1 MDYRK
6 TLNLPKT
13 DFPMKANL
21 PKREPEIQRFWK
33 ETDIYHRVLE
43 AGRDKPPFILHD
55 GPPYANG
62 DLHLGTALN
71 KIIKDVIIR
80 YKSMSGHFCPYV
92 PGWDCHGQP
101 IEFNVEKTLGE
112 EKSKLDIM
120 EVRRR
125 CHEYALHYV
134 DRQSEQFQRL
144 GVRGDFEDP
153 YLTLKPSYEAVDIK
167 VLSVL
172 LEKGLIYRR
181 RKPIHW
187 CPRCVTALAEA
198 ELEYKD
204 KTSPS
209 IYVKFPLLSPVP
221 GTKEEAA
228 VVIWTTTPWTLP
240 ANVAIALHPS
250 MDYLMLEADG
260 ENLIIGEPLVERALQ
275 EMGIEKFE
283 RKAKFKGSELAG
295 LEAGHPWREWPSRL
309 VVSDYVT
316 IEQGTGAVHTA
327 PGHGQED
334 YQVGLEY
341 DLPMPM
347 PVDDL
352 GRFTS
357 EAPEFEGLF
366 VDDANLAIIDDL
378 RGRGLLL
385 GLGELPHSYPH
396 CWRCKGPVIFRATP
410 QWFVGVDR
418 PYGGASLRERCLA
431 AIDDIQ
437 WIPGWNS
444 RRMRGM
450 LETRPDWCISRQR
463 AWGVPIPALHC
474 ADCGEVFMSRESL
487 SIAEQL
493 IAGEGSD
500 AWFLKDVEEIFGSG
514 FTCEN
519 CGSGSLGKEKD
530 ILDVWFESGVSHE
543 VVLNQWEGHSWP
555 CDMYLEGSDQHRGWF
570 QTSLLTAMGAR
581 EAPPYRSVLTHGF
594 VVDGDG
600 RKMSKLLGNV
610 ISPMDICDKLGA
622 DILRLWVTA
631 ADYTVDIPASQEI
644 FDRLVE
650 AYRRIRNTLRF
661 LLGNLYDFDFD
672 RDAIAPARMEELDRW
687 IMSRLQGLVERCTRA
702 FDEYQMH
709 VVYHA
714 LHNFCAVDLSSLYF
728 DMRKDCLYTF
738 AADSL
743 PRRSAQTALYHLLYT
758 ITRLMS
764 PVLCHTAEEAWRSM
778 VGDTGDESV
787 QLQEWPVPEERWKD
801 PELEGLFEKLLD
813 VRELV
818 TKALEEKRAGKELGT
833 SLEASAKLAVPPSLS
848 QIFLE
853 RQAFLPTLFIVSR
866 VELEVLS
873 EEVEAQVEVGRA
885 TGDKCSRCWNY
896 RTSVGRYAAHPE
908 ICDRCLPVVQEAA
921 AD

>member
-21 PKREPEIQRFWK
+21 PRREPEIQRFWE
-33 ETDIYHRVLE
+33 ETDIYRRVLE
-43 AGRDKPPFILHD
+43 AGRGKPPFVLHD

-71 KIIKDVIIR
+71 KILKDIIIK
-80 YKSMSGHFCPYV
+80 YKSMSGCFCPYV

-101 IEFNVEKTLGE
+101 IEFNVEKELGE

-125 CHEYALHYV
+125 CREYALYYV

-144 GVRGDFEDP
+144 GVRGDFEHP
-153 YLTLKPSYEAVDIK
+153 YLTLKPSYEAVDIR
-167 VLSVL
+167 VLSEL
-172 LEKGLIYRR
+172 LAKGLIYRR

-198 ELEYKD
+198 ELEYKE

-209 IYVKFPLLSPVP
+209 IYVKFPLLSPLP
-221 GTKEEAA
+221 GIDEDVSVA
-228 VVIWTTTPWTLP
+228 IWTTTPWTLP
-240 ANVAIALHPS
+240 ANVAIALHPD
-250 MDYLMLEADG
+250 MEYVLIEAGG
-260 ENLIIGEPLVERALQ
+260 ENLIIGEPLLEQALQ
-275 EMGIEKFE
+275 GMGIEDYT

-295 LEAGHPWREWPSRL
+295 LETRHPWRDRPSRL

-316 IEQGTGAVHTA
+316 TEQGTAAVHTA

-334 YQVGLEY
+334 YQIGLEF

-352 GRFTS
+352 GKFTS

-366 VDDANLAIIDDL
+366 VDDANIAIIEDL
-378 RGRGLLL
+378 KKKGLLL
-385 GLGELPHSYPH
+385 SLGEHPHSYPH

-410 QWFVGVDR
+410 QWFVGVDL

-431 AIDDIQ
+431 AVDDIK

-463 AWGVPIPALHC
+463 AWGVPIPALRC
-474 ADCGEVFMSRESL
+474 ADCGEVFLNEEILES
-487 SIAEQL
+487 AEGL
-493 IAGEGSD
+493 IASQGSD

-514 FTCEN
+514 LACEK
-519 CGSGSLGKEKD
+519 CGSGKISKEND

-594 VVDGDG
+594 VVDGEG

-610 ISPMDICDKLGA
+610 ISPMDICDRLGA
-622 DILRLWVTA
+622 DILRLWVAA

-661 LLGNLYDFDFD
+661 LLGNLYDFDAGK
-672 RDAIAPARMEELDRW
+672 DALDPEQMEELDRW
-687 IMSRLQGLVERCTRA
+687 IMSRLQWLVERCTRA
-702 FDEYQMH
+702 FDDYQLH
-709 VVYHA
+709 LVYQS
-714 LHNFCAVDLSSLYF
+714 LHNFCAVDLSSLYL

-738 AADSL
+738 APDS
-743 PRRSAQTALYHLLYT
+743 PQRRSAQTALYHLLHT

-764 PVLCHTAEEAWRSM
+764 PILCHTAEEAWRSM
-778 VGDTGDESV
+778 AGNSGDKSV
-787 QLQEWPVPEERWKD
+787 QLQPLPVPDADWRDE
-801 PELEGLFEKLLD
+801 ELEETYERLLE
-813 VRELV
+813 VREMV
-818 TKALEEKRAGKELGT
+818 TKALEDKRERKEIGT
-833 SLEASAKLAVPPSLS
+833 SLEAAVKLTLPSS
-848 QIFLE
+848 EADIFLE
-853 RQAFLPTLFIVSR
+853 RKESLPMLFIVSQ
-866 VELEVLS
+866 VELGISDGE
-873 EEVEAQVEVGRA
+873 EEVRIEVEEASGK
-885 TGDKCSRCWNY
+885 KCARCWNY
-896 RTSVGRYAAHPE
+896 RTTVGQDTTHPD
-908 ICDRCLPVVQEAA
+908 ICDRCLPIVLKT
-921 AD
+921 